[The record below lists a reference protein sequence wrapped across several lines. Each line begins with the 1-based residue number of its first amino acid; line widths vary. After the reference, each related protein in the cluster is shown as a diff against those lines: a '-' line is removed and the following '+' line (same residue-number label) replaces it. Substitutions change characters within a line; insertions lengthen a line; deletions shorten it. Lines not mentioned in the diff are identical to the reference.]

1 MFKFISTVKS
11 EFFRLFE
18 LRNWTKF
25 LDTITK
31 ATKKSKK
38 EVEKNFRRHNSEI
51 GKFRVVK
58 II

>member
-38 EVEKNFRRHNSEI
+38 EVEKI
-51 GKFRVVK
+51 LDD
-58 II
+58 IIQKLENLE